1 MTRPYGLRLYI
12 VIQTALNSIIAMA
25 QFIPLLRSSIVVEHL
40 QTVIT
45 GVARRA
51 GCSGYM
57 GLYSLLVE
65 LQADVY

>member
-1 MTRPYGLRLYI
+1 M
-12 VIQTALNSIIAMA
+12 
-25 QFIPLLRSSIVVEHL
+25 VEHL

-65 LQADVY
+65 LQADVYYPFRCIADIKPLGEYS